1 MTNDKAESQMLRF
14 LFFSQLFASEV
25 KSLAGAPKFWPK
37 FKSPGFHF
45 GSVAVK
51 MRLAW
56 FFRAHATAKKH
67 TNLPFFVGYFASFLF
82 GFSIR
87 QFRVEFSLWI
97 DQVLASF
104 HVWPFA
110 NAATGH

>member
-1 MTNDKAESQMLRF
+1 LAQVQVTRLSFQPGCSENAAGLIFQSPCNSQKSIQTCRF
-14 LFFSQLFASEV
+14 
-25 KSLAGAPKFWPK
+25 SLDI
-37 FKSPGFHF
+37 
-45 GSVAVK
+45 
-51 MRLAW
+51 L
-56 FFRAHATAKKH
+56 
-67 TNLPFFVGYFASFLF
+67 LLFLF